1 MFGQKKH
8 LEKALAGLLKA
19 IKEMEVKVMSQ
30 ISDYSDRV
38 NAKLDSLATSVD
50 GVVADV
56 ASLKKKIDDLQN
68 SPGTITPEDQK
79 LLDDIQ
85 SRVTSLADKVKTLDE
100 ATESPVEP
108 PTP

>member
-8 LEKALAGLLKA
+8 FDRALVVLLKA
-19 IKEMEVKVMSQ
+19 IKEMEGKLMSA
-30 ISDYSDRV
+30 ISDYAAKV
-38 NAKLDSLATSVD
+38 NAAFDSIGASVD

-68 SPGTITPEDQK
+68 SSGAITPEDQK

-85 SRVTSLADKVKTLDE
+85 SRATALADKVKALDE